1 MAPENYRAH
10 YLFVEINKWTMNV
23 MPHSLFC
30 SGVPWHSPRFLLLSW
45 TFRVAQTH
53 CVPQT
58 GWGEQQAV
66 GTASGHSVRA
76 QHPGSLPLLQP
87 GWQRSRAAWLAPSL
101 ACFLFFIILLPFGL
115 NDCIWLTYFLTL
127 GISLCFSTGALL
139 AFVAERFLCSYAGLF
154 NIPGHAH

>member
-1 MAPENYRAH
+1 MWCHIVFFVLGSHGIHLGSSFCPE
-10 YLFVEINKWTMNV
+10 LLGW
-23 MPHSLFC
+23 
-30 SGVPWHSPRFLLLSW
+30 PRHTVSHRLGGESSRLW
-45 TFRVAQTH
+45 AQR
-53 CVPQT
+53 P
-58 GWGEQQAV
+58 